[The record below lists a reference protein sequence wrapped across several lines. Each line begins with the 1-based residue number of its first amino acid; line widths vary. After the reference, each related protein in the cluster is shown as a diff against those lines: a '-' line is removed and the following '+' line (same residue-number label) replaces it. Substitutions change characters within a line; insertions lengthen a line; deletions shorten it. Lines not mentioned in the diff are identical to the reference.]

1 MESQDIP
8 PPKSPPRK
16 IEIDNEAFGYGNIEA
31 WANIIRSYR
40 ELHPQHHVL
49 LLYHSQPVANLTAL
63 FKLGK
68 EVDRDAFQLS
78 VAAQDKDFQHLNKL
92 HRLLVEGAGP
102 DFQKFLVPELH
113 RVLKLF

>member
-1 MESQDIP
+1 MEPQDTP
-8 PPKSPPRK
+8 PVQSPPRK
-16 IEIDNEAFGYGNIEA
+16 IVIDNEAFGYGNIEA

-40 ELHPQHHVL
+40 EQHPQHLVL
-49 LLYHSQPVANLTAL
+49 LLYHSEPVVNLTML
-63 FKLGK
+63 FKMGK
-68 EVDRDAFQLS
+68 PVDRDAFQLS
-78 VAAQDKDFQHLNKL
+78 VAARDQDFRHLAKL